1 MSSNLSIVISVLG
14 LTAVLNLLVV
24 FFILSQRKN
33 RITRFFFSLFFFGV
47 MLWSGAMLITYS
59 LFANDITQN
68 TFTHGSL
75 IYFIN
80 HFIFFA
86 PVIILTSQHWFIQSF
101 LDNKLPKSWFAYWPL
116 LFSLAAAV
124 ISFTKDAL
132 YTSLTFYPEGYVILE
147 MGAWQGLYSLFI
159 IIHYVYTSYLIR
171 KKIKQIKNWVI
182 KQQLRLL
189 FWSYITGIALGTL
202 LNWILPVYFEI
213 YHFNAYGPVIVL
225 IPITFFAYAVTRYHF
240 LDLRLNLQK
249 FLTYATTSLILTLPT
264 YAVFYYCSIISN
276 HPFYLCI
283 FPALIVFLIL
293 FLPIRKFFN
302 QLFNLLL
309 YGKKQN
315 YQEKIRFLSDKLS
328 NGKLVLDK
336 ALQQILNTL
345 NQTFNLKD
353 CFFMPHWELA
363 LIGVNFQDNQILYRT
378 ELACRGEQ
386 ENNLAMQRLAKNMA
400 KRKIAILAPIKQNG
414 KYSGALALQ
423 DKNQDNELFSSE
435 ELNSIR
441 DLANKTVVFLNNLAK
456 QYKEKEYFCQFQHFF
471 RTPLSIACARLN
483 MIMERFKQDAQT
495 YEELKLVE
503 QNLNKVV
510 RFSTN
515 FINFMSIDW
524 SAEFFKEPTSL
535 KQALKEAFNKIPS
548 ALAERDQKF
557 EPKISLKGKTDLTV
571 LGSPGT
577 LSAVLSELIV
587 NALIFDS
594 GEAEIAVITSRK
606 FQTATIIISNVG
618 KLTKKEIQTALTPFG
633 CVQGNHHSISVNF
646 VQVFAEA
653 VGGNFTLISSRG
665 KTYAKLTLPLAKKI
679 PQDC

>member
-1 MSSNLSIVISVLG
+1 MLTIISYILGITLIFNLLLVSIAYFKQNKRLKTTTLIFGAILFFDGIWAACIMYLINQPPTVYNVGSSAYLVSQITFFSAVMWNIFKVIFYKIVFVKEKIIKSIYDYIVLILFTISLFGCLINNGLFTELIISSKVYIHGNLSGVFPVFTIYMLYAYFYGIVIL
-14 LTAVLNLLVV
+14 
-24 FFILSQRKN
+24 FRK
-33 RITRFFFSLFFFGV
+33 RKK
-47 MLWSGAMLITYS
+47 
-59 LFANDITQN
+59 
-68 TFTHGSL
+68 
-75 IYFIN
+75 IN
-80 HFIFFA
+80 NY
-86 PVIILTSQHWFIQSF
+86 IIKKQINF
-101 LDNKLPKSWFAYWPL
+101 L
-116 LFSLAAAV
+116 LFSHAFF
-124 ISFTKDAL
+124 IGFSI
-132 YTSLTFYPEGYVILE
+132 LT
-147 MGAWQGLYSLFI
+147 
-159 IIHYVYTSYLIR
+159 
-171 KKIKQIKNWVI
+171 N
-182 KQQLRLL
+182 LL
-189 FWSYITGIALGTL
+189 FPYL
-202 LNWILPVYFEI
+202 FEI
-213 YHFNAYGPVIVL
+213 YYFNSLGPTFTLFSLGIYAYL
-225 IPITFFAYAVTRYHF
+225 IQRYHF

-249 FLTYATTSLILTLPT
+249 ILTYGTTTLILAPST
-264 YAVFYYCSIISN
+264 FYIFS
-276 HPFYLCI
+276 LCAKSHAE
-283 FPALIVFLIL
+283 PSYTCLIVPTVFFLVF
-293 FLPIRKFFN
+293 FLPIRKLLN

-503 QNLNKVV
+503 QSLNKVV

-535 KQALKEAFNKIPS
+535 KQALKAALNKIPS

-618 KLTKKEIQTALTPFG
+618 TLTKKEIQTALTPFG

-653 VGGNFTLISSRG
+653 VGGHFTLMSSRG

-679 PQDC
+679 PQVC